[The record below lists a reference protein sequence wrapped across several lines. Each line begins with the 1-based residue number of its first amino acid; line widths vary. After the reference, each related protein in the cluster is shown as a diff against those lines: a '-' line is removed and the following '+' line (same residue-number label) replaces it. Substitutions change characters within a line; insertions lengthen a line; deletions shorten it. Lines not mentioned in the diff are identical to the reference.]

1 LSAGRALKQAS
12 TDNKIEQQKLKV
24 KNNEIDLVAVNNELS
39 VYKRQIDAGKI
50 MLDSGA
56 VSMIDYEKRKVNYQ
70 NAITKKTLQKISY
83 RKANRN

>member
-1 LSAGRALKQAS
+1 MSAGRALKQAS
-12 TDNKIEQQKLKV
+12 IDNKIEQQKLKV
-24 KNNEIDLVAVNNELS
+24 KNDEIDLVAVNNELS